1 MSTIYVE
8 PVQNRPVLRLV
19 ETAVQGE
26 IARLEIALA
35 LAKKRLASFEQKYHV
50 ASEEFIATMTAE
62 DLSGGD
68 DEYVQWAGEYKLM
81 VRLQEKLSQLRDLRF
96 GN

>member
-8 PVQNRPVLRLV
+8 PVQNHSVLRLV
-19 ETAVQGE
+19 EAAVQSE
-26 IARLEIALA
+26 IARLELALA
-35 LAKKRLASFEQKYHV
+35 LAKKRLASFEQKYHI
-50 ASEEFIATMTAE
+50 ASEKFIATMTAE
-62 DLSGGD
+62 DLAGGD

-81 VRLQEKLSQLRDLRF
+81 VRLEEKLNQLKDVRF